1 MCFFFLCLCGW
12 LSMCLLP
19 RAFKLLSLRMD
30 SFIFLRCSL
39 SNRNRTYGTHDD
51 NEDGKKYV
59 KPSMS
64 TIYIDSS
71 IDYYHQLSVE
81 KAIYIQPTQQKIALT
96 INLKYSDCMRKKL
109 LFMGKFISKLIVI
122 NVFQIGFCCFF

>member
-1 MCFFFLCLCGW
+1 
-12 LSMCLLP
+12 
-19 RAFKLLSLRMD
+19 
-30 SFIFLRCSL
+30 
-39 SNRNRTYGTHDD
+39 
-51 NEDGKKYV
+51 
-59 KPSMS
+59 MS